1 MAWYTLSMAR
11 KHHRGIQYFFSS
23 FSIVLGVVLVWRGV
37 WYALDWFDKAYMGG
51 THWVSVVGSI
61 IVGFLI
67 LYIPD
72 KDLSELRK
80 L

>member
-1 MAWYTLSMAR
+1 MSR
-11 KHHRGIQYFFSS
+11 KRHRGIQYFISS
-23 FSIVLGVVLVWRGV
+23 FGIVLGVVLVWRGV
-37 WYALDWFDKAYMGG
+37 WYGLEWLDIYFFGG
-51 THWVSVVGSI
+51 AHWVSVIGGVI
-61 IVGFLI
+61 IGFLI